1 MYMHFLISPC
11 AQVKAEFLSADGKV
25 ISKSSQPCML
35 KFKSVH
41 MHFVETFLQSA
52 SLLSGYHWE
61 SLEPTTGVRIILKQR
76 AEFGP
81 GAGIPEFY
89 AASLKLGWT
98 SSFQENTL
106 ELEMVPY

>member
-1 MYMHFLISPC
+1 MGLVEFVICSVFTDLNLQQDILHWCLIMYMHFLISPC

-52 SLLSGYHWE
+52 SLLSGYH
-61 SLEPTTGVRIILKQR
+61 
-76 AEFGP
+76 
-81 GAGIPEFY
+81 
-89 AASLKLGWT
+89 
-98 SSFQENTL
+98 
-106 ELEMVPY
+106 